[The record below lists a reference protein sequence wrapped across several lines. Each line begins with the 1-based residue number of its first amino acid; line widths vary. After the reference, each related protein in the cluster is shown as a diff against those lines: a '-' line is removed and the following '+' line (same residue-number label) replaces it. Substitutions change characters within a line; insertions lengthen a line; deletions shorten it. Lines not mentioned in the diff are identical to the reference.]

1 MRPPPELKLRV
12 LARVRQ
18 LPSPARR
25 EANLRRRAF
34 MAAGLL
40 VPLLG
45 FLLLGGSRPGQ
56 RPRSLVIETAL
67 GALVLAVSSLWI
79 VLGGGRMLGRSRTAL
94 LSVVA
99 FWPVSLLLWKLWCGS
114 SAHVPEA
121 LLAWPSRPGVLCFGL
136 TFLLGSWPL
145 FALALS
151 RRRSDPTHPLSLGA
165 ALGVAAGSYA
175 ALLVDLWCPVGYPWH
190 VLLGHVLPI
199 LLIGVVG
206 LAVGHFALAL
216 RSAD

>member
-1 MRPPPELKLRV
+1 MRPPPELKQRV

-18 LPSPARR
+18 IPSPARP
-25 EANLRRRAF
+25 EANLHRRLF

-40 VPLLG
+40 VPLLC
-45 FLLLGGSRPGQ
+45 FFLLGGARVGE
-56 RPRSLVIETAL
+56 RPRLLLVETAL

-79 VLGGGRMLGRSRTAL
+79 VLGGGRMLGRSRASL
-94 LSVVA
+94 LAVVA
-99 FWPVSLLLWKLWCGS
+99 FWPVSLFLWKLWCS
-114 SAHVPEA
+114 NNAHVPEA
-121 LLAWPSRPGVLCFGL
+121 LMAWPSRPGVLCFGL

-199 LLIGVVG
+199 LLIGAIG
-206 LAVGHFALAL
+206 LAVGHFALGL
-216 RSAD
+216 RGDE